1 MGELRVLNGD
11 GDQKVV
17 WDPDNED
24 EVEVA
29 KMTFDKLK
37 AKKYMAFS
45 VGKKGEQK
53 KEIKKFSPKAGKL
66 IMVPPIAG
74 G

>member
-1 MGELRVLNGD
+1 MGKLRVLASE

-24 EVEVA
+24 QIEVA
-29 KMTFDKLK
+29 EMTFDKLK
-37 AKKYMAFS
+37 AKKYKAYS
-45 VGKKGEQK
+45 VDKKGDTK
-53 KEIKKFSPKAGKL
+53 KEIKKFDAKAGSI

>member
-1 MGELRVLNGD
+1 MGEMRVLGSE
-11 GDQKVV
+11 GDQKVI
-17 WDPDNED
+17 WNPSNDD

-29 KMTFDKLK
+29 EMTFDKLK
-37 AKKYMAFS
+37 DKNYKAFL
-45 VGKKGEQK
+45 VDKKGEPG
-53 KEIKKFSPKAGKL
+53 KEMKKFKPSAGKL